1 MSRPGKIARLPHE
14 TREQLN
20 QRLLD
25 GEQANTILA
34 WLNPLPEVR
43 AVLTVQFDGH
53 PVTKQNLSEWKQT
66 GFLQW
71 QARRDALDLLRD
83 LDEHQPPGA
92 EPLIADLTDKLARWV
107 ALQYAAAAHSL
118 AAAKPGA
125 EANWTRL
132 RHFCADI
139 ARLRYADLL
148 AQRLTIDRG
157 WLTLKQSNTD
167 QEKEK
172 EFWAWTER
180 PDIHEKLYPE
190 GHCLTPET
198 LKKIERELNLF

>member
-1 MSRPGKIARLPHE
+1 MSRPGKIARLPYDL
-14 TREQLN
+14 RNQLN
-20 QRLLD
+20 QRLDD
-25 GEQANTILA
+25 GGPAKPLLA
-34 WLNPLPEVR
+34 WLNSLPEVR
-43 AVLTVQFDGH
+43 AVLSAQFDGR
-53 PVTKQNLSEWKQT
+53 PINKQNLAEWKQS

-71 QARRDALDLLRD
+71 QARRDALNLLRD

-107 ALQYAAAAHSL
+107 ALQYAAAARSL
-118 AAAKPGA
+118 AAAKPDT
-125 EANWTRL
+125 EQNWNRL

-157 WLTLKQSNTD
+157 WLSLKQSNTE
-167 QEKEK
+167 QQKEK

-180 PDIHEKLYPE
+180 PDIHEKLYPQ
-190 GHCLTPET
+190 GQCLTPET